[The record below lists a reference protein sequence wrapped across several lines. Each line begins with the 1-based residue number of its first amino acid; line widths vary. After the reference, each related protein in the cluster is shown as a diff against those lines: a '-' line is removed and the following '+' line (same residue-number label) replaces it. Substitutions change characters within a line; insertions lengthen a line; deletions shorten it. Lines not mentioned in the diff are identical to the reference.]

1 MTTFSHLFTP
11 IQIGNM
17 HVKNRL
23 MMSAMSIN
31 FGVDENCHVTD
42 QLTQYFVER
51 AKGGVGMMLV
61 GGGSVHPGGQELPD
75 LPVMYEDSSIPT
87 LQKMVQAVKA
97 IDEPELDIDV
107 SNINSDKSGSN
118 IDRTSMNRVKF
129 GVQLMHGGRQSYLPQ
144 KVAPSAIPAP
154 AVVKGEVR
162 ALEVEEIKEL
172 VQCFG
177 SASKRCKDAGF
188 DFVEIHAAHGYLIN
202 QFMSENSNI
211 RQDQYGGT
219 FENRTRFLFEIIEDI
234 REKAGKEFPV
244 GIRMNGKDYIQN
256 GWELE
261 DAVRLAPML
270 EKAGVAYLHIS
281 GGVYGSTELTIP
293 SMYSKHGCFVHLAEE
308 VKKHVSIPVITV
320 GRIKT
325 PMLADEILK
334 DGKADMVSMG
344 RALLADPYLPLKAQQ
359 GRLSEIRP
367 CIGCCLGCIHAV
379 LAKEPGSCVVNP
391 DVGREYKLKEEHRI
405 ENSFQE
411 KIVKKISGEVSENM
425 SDQRQKI
432 LVVGAGPSGM
442 ACARLFALRGHNVMI
457 VEKKSVSGGLLLL
470 AAKAP
475 GRSELGDI
483 LDFFKKELER
493 LNVKILYGKA
503 VDEKILTSFAPD
515 KVVVA
520 TGSMPDMPL
529 IKGLFQSQ
537 MDVVTS
543 VDILSAD
550 QRADSHYTDAKAD
563 KSTDNGFAD
572 NQKMVDRALGL
583 RSDNSQYEEFD
594 QDLSGKKIIV
604 LGGGMTG
611 LITADYIAAKS
622 NEVYVLNRK
631 KSFAEEMSAN
641 DRYYLRENLKKKGV
655 TLYKNVAIDSFTSHG
670 VKFHIKNGESCFID
684 GCDMVVISEKHIS
697 IRDIKKLESITQ
709 ADFHFIG
716 DAKSPR
722 HLMYCISEAEEIAR
736 S

>member
-11 IQIGNM
+11 IQIGSM

-75 LPVMYEDSSIPT
+75 LPVLYQDSCIPS
-87 LQKMVQAVKA
+87 LQNMVAQVK
-97 IDEPELDIDV
+97 PYDV
-107 SNINSDKSGSN
+107 H
-118 IDRTSMNRVKF
+118 F

-162 ALEVEEIKEL
+162 ALEVDEIREL
-172 VQCFG
+172 AECFG
-177 SASKRCKDAGF
+177 SASRRCRDAGF

-202 QFMSENSNI
+202 QFMSPNSNI
-211 RQDQYGGT
+211 RQDQYGGK
-219 FENRTRFLFEIIEDI
+219 FENRTRFLFEIIDEIKREAGED
-234 REKAGKEFPV
+234 FPV
-244 GIRMNGKDYIQN
+244 GIRLNGRDYIKN

-261 DAVRLAPML
+261 DAVRVAPLL

-293 SMYSKHGCFVHLAEE
+293 SMYSAHGCFVHMAQE

-320 GRIKT
+320 GRIKS
-325 PMLADEILK
+325 PLLADQILREE
-334 DGKADMVSMG
+334 KADMVSMG

-359 GRLSEIRP
+359 GNLSQIRP
-367 CIGCCLGCIHAV
+367 CVGCCLGCIHAV

-391 DVGREYKLKEEHRI
+391 DVGREYKLKDEHKIENQSAYNRSEEHI
-405 ENSFQE
+405 ESISGQIDE
-411 KIVKKISGEVSENM
+411 KINGNIAKGLSGSSSDGISDHG
-425 SDQRQKI
+425 QKI

-442 ACARLFALRGHNVMI
+442 ACARLFALRGHKVLI
-457 VEKKSVSGGLLLL
+457 VEKKPYSGGLLLL

-475 GRSELGDI
+475 GRGELGDI
-483 LDFFKKELER
+483 LQFFRDELER
-493 LNVKILYGKA
+493 LNVEIKYGKEL
-503 VDEKILTSFAPD
+503 DEEILTMFNPD

-543 VDILSAD
+543 VDILSGS
-550 QRADSHYTDAKAD
+550 RP
-563 KSTDNGFAD
+563 DNEMTE
-572 NQKMVDRALGL
+572 NENSSVDPE
-583 RSDNSQYEEFD
+583 S
-594 QDLSGKKIIV
+594 SGKKVIV
-604 LGGGMTG
+604 LGGGMAG
-611 LITADYIAAKS
+611 LITADYIAAKG

-641 DRYYLRENLKKKGV
+641 DRYYLRESLKKNGV
-655 TLYKNVAIDSFTSHG
+655 TLYKNVAIESFTPRG
-670 VKFHIKNGESCFID
+670 VKFHIKNGDPSSID
-684 GCDMVVISEKHIS
+684 GCDMVVISEKQTS
-697 IRDIKKLESITQ
+697 IRDIKKFESMTQ
-709 ADFHFIG
+709 AEFHFIG

>member
-1 MTTFSHLFTP
+1 MTTFPHIFNP

-75 LPVMYEDSSIPT
+75 LPVMYQDSCIPT
-87 LQKMVQAVKA
+87 LTKMVQEVKEA
-97 IDEPELDIDV
+97 GKHSHNMD
-107 SNINSDKSGSN
+107 NSDL
-118 IDRTSMNRVKF
+118 NRVRF

-162 ALEVEEIKEL
+162 ALEIAEIKEL
-172 VQCFG
+172 AECFG
-177 SASKRCKDAGF
+177 DASRRCRDAGF

-202 QFMSENSNI
+202 QFMSLNSNI

-219 FENRTRFLFEIIEDI
+219 FENRTRFLFEIIDDI
-234 REKAGKEFPV
+234 KLKAGKDFPV
-244 GIRMNGKDYIQN
+244 GIRMNGRDYIKN

-261 DAVRLAPML
+261 DAVRLAPLL

-293 SMYSKHGCFVHLAEE
+293 SMYSAHGCFVHMAEE

-320 GRIKT
+320 GRIKS
-325 PMLADEILK
+325 PLLAEEILK
-334 DGKADMVSMG
+334 DGKADVVSMG

-359 GRLSEIRP
+359 GRLSQIRP
-367 CIGCCLGCIHAV
+367 CVGCCLGCIHAV

-391 DVGREYKLKEEHRI
+391 DVGREYKLKDEHRI
-405 ENSFQE
+405 ENPFAYNNPENSSDVIHQE
-411 KIVKKISGEVSENM
+411 SAAKITGAISEDASSYND
-425 SDQRQKI
+425 SSKKI

-442 ACARLFALRGHNVMI
+442 ACARLFAIRGHNVMI
-457 VEKKSVSGGLLLL
+457 VEKKANAGGLLSL

-475 GRSELGDI
+475 GRGELGDI
-483 LDFFKKELER
+483 LQFFRNELER
-493 LNVKILYGKA
+493 LNVEIQYGKTLDEA
-503 VDEKILTSFAPD
+503 VLKSFDPD

-543 VDILSAD
+543 VDVLKDDTSN
-550 QRADSHYTDAKAD
+550 DSEKEKEEAKTA
-563 KSTDNGFAD
+563 
-572 NQKMVDRALGL
+572 
-583 RSDNSQYEEFD
+583 SDM
-594 QDLSGKKIIV
+594 SGKKVIV
-604 LGGGMTG
+604 IGGGMTG
-611 LITADYIAAKS
+611 LITADYIAAQG
-622 NEVYVLNRK
+622 NEVHVLNRK

-641 DRYYLRENLKKKGV
+641 DRYYLRESLKKKGV
-655 TLYKNVAIDSFTSHG
+655 TLYKNTVIDSFTARG
-670 VKFHIKNGESCFID
+670 VNFHIKNSDSCSISE
-684 GCDMVVISEKHIS
+684 CDMVVISEKYTP
-697 IRDIKKLESITQ
+697 IRDIKKFESMTP